1 MYETG
6 KNCNGESGYRSV
18 NSFSAGGTGLRM
30 KTIHPTYGMRSNGMS
45 DPTRNQRDFFLIVK
59 ISTALALGTMGA
71 FLYSIKDISHD
82 ASLEFSPGTII
93 VFLVSAAAGWFF
105 WTLVANLSEAQKR

>member
-1 MYETG
+1 
-6 KNCNGESGYRSV
+6 
-18 NSFSAGGTGLRM
+18 
-30 KTIHPTYGMRSNGMS
+30 MS

-82 ASLEFSPGTII
+82 ASLEFSLGTVV
-93 VFLVSAAAGWFF
+93 VFLIAAAAGWFF
-105 WTLVANLSEAQKR
+105 WTLVANLASAKRRQ